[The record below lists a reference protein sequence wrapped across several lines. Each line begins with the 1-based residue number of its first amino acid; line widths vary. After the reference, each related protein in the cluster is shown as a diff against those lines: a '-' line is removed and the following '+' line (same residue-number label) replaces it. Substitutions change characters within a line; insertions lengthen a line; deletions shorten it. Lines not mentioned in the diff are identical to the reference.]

1 MVIVARVS
9 RSRTPAKLPGV
20 SANAS
25 EPRGI
30 RASTRRVVGHA
41 RSIAHLEKELAAL
54 ELRKK
59 AASLGAGAGLGIA
72 AGVMAFYAVAFAFAT
87 IAAALALVVDWWLAL
102 LIVFGI
108 LLLLTLILGL
118 LAKRMMKKGT
128 PLAPEQAIE
137 EARLTKQVIRS
148 GHGG

>member
-1 MVIVARVS
+1 VS
-9 RSRTPAKLPGV
+9 S
-20 SANAS
+20 SAS

-30 RASTRRVVGHA
+30 RASVRRVVGHA
-41 RSIAHLEKELAAL
+41 RSISQLQKELATV
-54 ELRKK
+54 ELKQK
-59 AASLGAGAGLGIA
+59 ASALGAGAGLGIA
-72 AGVMAFYAVAFAFAT
+72 AAVMGFYATAFAFAT

-102 LIVFGI
+102 LIVFGM

-118 LAKRMMKKGT
+118 LASMMVKKGT

-137 EARLTKQVIRS
+137 EARLTRQALRS

>member
-1 MVIVARVS
+1 M
-9 RSRTPAKLPGV
+9 
-20 SANAS
+20 SANAT

-30 RASTRRVVGHA
+30 RASARRVV
-41 RSIAHLEKELAAL
+41 AHFKLISQLQKELATL
-54 ELRKK
+54 ELKQK
-59 AASLGAGAGLGIA
+59 AGSLGAGAGLGIA

-102 LIVFGI
+102 LIVF
-108 LLLLTLILGL
+108 LLLVLLTVILGL
-118 LAKRMMKKGT
+118 LARSAVRKGT

-137 EARLTKQVIRS
+137 EARLTKQVLRS

>member
-1 MVIVARVS
+1 VS
-9 RSRTPAKLPGV
+9 V
-20 SANAS
+20 NAS

-30 RASTRRVVGHA
+30 RASMRRVVGHA
-41 RSIAHLEKELAAL
+41 RSISQLQKELASV
-54 ELRKK
+54 ELKQK

-72 AGVMAFYAVAFAFAT
+72 AAVVAFFATAFALAT

-108 LLLLTLILGL
+108 LLLVTLILAL
-118 LAKRMMKKGT
+118 LAVKMMKKGT

-137 EARLTKQVIRS
+137 EARLTKQALRS
-148 GHGG
+148 GHAR